1 MPRVIGTALVLAILA
16 GVLLLIYVRTTG
28 LDARPLPGSAETV
41 VARAVR
47 RFAVPPD
54 IRNRPNPV
62 AASAAALDEGLGHF
76 ADHCASCHA
85 NDGSGDTEMGRG
97 MYPKAPD
104 MRLAP
109 TQDLTDGE
117 LFYIIER
124 GIRFTG
130 MPAWSTGT
138 PEGEE
143 SSWKLVHFIRH
154 LPRITEADLER
165 MQGMNPAP
173 PESIRQQIAEEQF
186 LGGAQ

>member
-1 MPRVIGTALVLAILA
+1 MPRLIGTALVLAVLA
-16 GVLLLIYVRTTG
+16 VVLLLIYVRT
-28 LDARPLPGSAETV
+28 
-41 VARAVR
+41 
-47 RFAVPPD
+47 
-54 IRNRPNPV
+54 
-62 AASAAALDEGLGHF
+62 
-76 ADHCASCHA
+76 
-85 NDGSGDTEMGRG
+85 
-97 MYPKAPD
+97 
-104 MRLAP
+104 
-109 TQDLTDGE
+109 TDGE

-143 SSWKLVHFIRH
+143 SSWKLVHFIRY

-165 MQGMNPAP
+165 MKGMNPVP